1 MQKQVAHIVGS
12 GGNGGSVLKREPCQK
27 CNLPVFL
34 AERLVLGQKLFHR
47 TCLKCARCQSQLTP
61 GSFYETEVDGEFCCE
76 TCPDEEKE
84 FALKERLKGDVT
96 VDDDGNKSFT
106 EKLAIFQT
114 DGKGLLQKSL
124 SDEEKSKSL
133 KRLTEFYSN
142 QDQTYKTNK
151 ALSSFINNQ
160 VDTDPSVTSTSS
172 IKSDDSSSSSDDES
186 DNEDPPDLPTTK
198 PPTPPCIPDNVSD
211 QTTSLDTSQ
220 LNNSKVEIDKDD
232 PQPLKKESPSPNRSS
247 STINILSEN
256 IPLHDEMPADAF
268 HELSNVTK
276 EESKHENQVHADA
289 DCAPQIRNKNASGP
303 AVSSMVRSRLSQFET
318 KIGADQQIASKSAS
332 KKLDVSEIGDS
343 PNVSHIPADE
353 FEVPAADQI
362 KLISSDVISDI
373 RKYEDDDT
381 KRDEIFERNVK
392 SETDDKCENEVPSN
406 GELGDSI
413 DVDLRKQ
420 NEIVETFECEKSE
433 NKTNEDE
440 LVRREN
446 EIQLDES
453 VDGAP
458 TESNPPDVEFVE
470 IVVPVPRKR
479 NSKNPKDEEETAKP
493 IPVKRGAKAKKA
505 SNQTAE
511 SNATFEDQ
519 PSQKDVN
526 SYPLDLNPFG
536 SDDDDDEE
544 NTNTTEVKKIVDK
557 KPEVISS
564 NPFDSSDD
572 EVELEKD
579 SPKKRNVTKDLSKS
593 RMSLNP
599 FGSDTE
605 DDEEEMMDKQKRTPV
620 PTPRKVV
627 TSSLNS
633 TPEPTPRLS
642 RAPYNTNTTCNIYG
656 SEASL
661 SSTNTNIYRTS
672 DLLVKNNYLH
682 GSTNSLASSS
692 GSAHRRKKC
701 RAPLPPAMLAKSSNE
716 LSVSKE
722 NSPTHSTRTSPSPRK
737 KRPAPAPPSSTPK
750 YALQSIPSI
759 VAGSLSDLT
768 TDETI
773 YVTAVDTTVV
783 DGDTFTPKDCSTDT
797 TTEESLTNDNITT
810 MRLIPLEA
818 SLLEDSQKNS
828 ADHRSVDE
836 SDSVVFRRRIVP
848 YTSDS
853 ATDDSANYNDKS
865 MNVTDDL
872 VEHNAR
878 QWQKMKENKETQ
890 NKNRQSQISL
900 SSPEPD
906 HIYSNKSSYG
916 KWKRRKGPAPALPVP
931 PRKILQMVPLQEIR
945 HELEVIEVQQLGL
958 EKQGVMLE
966 KMIRERCEGTDPQFN
981 EFGEPQLPPD
991 TPNTKEVEDL
1001 ILQLFELVNEKNEL
1015 FRRQAEL
1022 MYLRRQHRLEQEQA
1036 DIEYEIR
1043 VLMAQPERNKTD
1055 CDKAREEAL
1064 ITRLVEVVQLRN
1076 EVIECLEMDRLRE
1089 AEEDQSIKQRL
1100 ELHTAKRDVELS
1112 KQTPTKLSKKE
1123 KKKQKES
1130 KKLFKQKKM
1139 DADKDADDTEIQTE
1153 KAKKKKRKFLF

>member
-1 MQKQVAHIVGS
+1 MGERRGTKALELWCRRMIEGYPGVKIDNMTTSWRDGLAFCAMVHHFRPDLIDFDKLNKADVYYNNELAFRTAEIHLGIPALLDAADMESYEVPDRLSILTYLSQYYQTFASQVGS

-34 AERLVLGQKLFHR
+34 AERLVLGKKLFHR

-96 VDDDGNKSFT
+96 VNDDGNKSFT

-160 VDTDPSVTSTSS
+160 VDTDPSITSTSS

-198 PPTPPCIPDNVSD
+198 PPTPPCIPDIVSD
-211 QTTSLDTSQ
+211 QTTSLETSQ

-232 PQPLKKESPSPNRSS
+232 PQPLNKESP
-247 STINILSEN
+247 
-256 IPLHDEMPADAF
+256 
-268 HELSNVTK
+268 
-276 EESKHENQVHADA
+276 
-289 DCAPQIRNKNASGP
+289 
-303 AVSSMVRSRLSQFET
+303 
-318 KIGADQQIASKSAS
+318 
-332 KKLDVSEIGDS
+332 
-343 PNVSHIPADE
+343 
-353 FEVPAADQI
+353 
-362 KLISSDVISDI
+362 SDVISDI

-381 KRDEIFERNVK
+381 KRDEIFEKNVK
-392 SETDDKCENEVPSN
+392 SETDCENEVPTN
-406 GELGDSI
+406 GVLGDST
-413 DVDLRKQ
+413 DVDLRNQ
-420 NEIVETFECEKSE
+420 NESEETFECEKSE

-440 LVRREN
+440 LVRRKN

-453 VDGAP
+453 VDSTP

-479 NSKNPKDEEETAKP
+479 HSRNPKEEEETAKP

-511 SNATFEDQ
+511 NNATFV
-519 PSQKDVN
+519 KDVN
-526 SYPLDLNPFG
+526 LYPLDLNPFG
-536 SDDDDDEE
+536 SDDDDEEE
-544 NTNTTEVKKIVDK
+544 NTTDVKKIVDK
-557 KPEVISS
+557 KPEVLSS

-579 SPKKRNVTKDLSKS
+579 GPKKRNVTKDLSKS
-593 RMSLNP
+593 RISLNP

-605 DDEEEMMDKQKRTPV
+605 DDEDDLMDKHKRTPV

-642 RAPYNTNTTCNIYG
+642 RAPYNTNPSCNIYG

-672 DLLVKNNYLH
+672 DFSVKNNYLH

-692 GSAHRRKKC
+692 GSAQRRKKC

-750 YALQSIPSI
+750 HTLQPIPSI
-759 VAGSLSDLT
+759 VADSLSDLT

-773 YVTAVDTTVV
+773 YVTAVDTTVI
-783 DGDTFTPKDCSTDT
+783 DGATIAPKDSTTDT

-818 SLLEDSQKNS
+818 SLLEDSRKNS
-828 ADHRSVDE
+828 VEHQSIDE

-848 YTSDS
+848 YTSES
-853 ATDDSANYNDKS
+853 ATDDSASYNDKS

-872 VEHNAR
+872 VEQNAR

-1089 AEEDQSIKQRL
+1089 AEEGS
-1100 ELHTAKRDVELS
+1100 EH
-1112 KQTPTKLSKKE
+1112 
-1123 KKKQKES
+1123 
-1130 KKLFKQKKM
+1130 
-1139 DADKDADDTEIQTE
+1139 
-1153 KAKKKKRKFLF
+1153 

>member
-1 MQKQVAHIVGS
+1 MGS
-12 GGNGGSVLKREPCQK
+12 GGNGGCVLKREPCQK

-34 AERLVLGQKLFHR
+34 AERLVLGKKLFHR

-96 VDDDGNKSFT
+96 VNENASKSFT

-133 KRLTEFYSN
+133 KRLTEFYNN

-172 IKSDDSSSSSDDES
+172 IKSDDSSSSSDDDS

-220 LNNSKVEIDKDD
+220 LNDTKMDIDKDD
-232 PQPLKKESPSPNRSS
+232 PQPLNKESPSPNRSS

-256 IPLHDEMPADAF
+256 IPLQDEMPADAF

-289 DCAPQIRNKNASGP
+289 DCAPQIRNKNAGGP
-303 AVSSMVRSRLSQFET
+303 TISSMVRSRLSQFET

-332 KKLDVSEIGDS
+332 KKLDVSELGDS
-343 PNVSHIPADE
+343 ANVSNIPADE
-353 FEVPAADQI
+353 IEVPAADQI

-373 RKYEDDDT
+373 RKYEDDDP
-381 KRDEIFERNVK
+381 KRDEIFEKNVK
-392 SETDDKCENEVPSN
+392 SETDGKCEIDTIDD
-406 GELGDSI
+406 GT
-413 DVDLRKQ
+413 DVDLRSP
-420 NEIVETFECEKSE
+420 NDSVVTTECEKPEAES
-433 NKTNEDE
+433 NEDE
-440 LVRREN
+440 LVRQEN
-446 EIQLDES
+446 EIRVDES
-453 VDGAP
+453 IGSAS
-458 TESNPPDVEFVE
+458 TETNPPDVKFEE

-479 NSKNPKDEEETAKP
+479 HSKNPKEEEEETTKP
-493 IPVKRGAKAKKA
+493 VPVKRGAKTKK
-505 SNQTAE
+505 STSQTTD
-511 SNATFEDQ
+511 SNA
-519 PSQKDVN
+519 SLAKDVN

-536 SDDDDDEE
+536 SDDDDDDEE
-544 NTNTTEVKKIVDK
+544 EEIADRNEVAKIVVK
-557 KPEVISS
+557 KPEVIGS

-572 EVELEKD
+572 EVELEKA
-579 SPKKRNVTKDLSKS
+579 SPKKCNATKDLSKS

-605 DDEEEMMDKQKRTPV
+605 DDEDEAMDKQKRTPV

-627 TSSLNS
+627 TSSLHS

-642 RAPYNTNTTCNIYG
+642 RAPYNANTSNNIYG

-661 SSTNTNIYRTS
+661 SLTNTSICKTN
-672 DLLVKNNYLH
+672 DFLVKNYYLH
-682 GSTNSLASSS
+682 GSTNSLASST
-692 GSAHRRKKC
+692 GSTHRRKKC

-722 NSPTHSTRTSPSPRK
+722 SSPTHSNRTSPSPRK

-750 YALQSIPSI
+750 HALQSIPSV
-759 VAGSLSDLT
+759 VADSLNDLT
-768 TDETI
+768 TNETI
-773 YVTAVDTTVV
+773 YVTAIDATVVDVDTTVP
-783 DGDTFTPKDCSTDT
+783 TDCNQDATTD
-797 TTEESLTNDNITT
+797 EPLTNENTTT

-818 SLLEDSQKNS
+818 SLLEDGQKNS
-828 ADHRSVDE
+828 VDHRNVDE

-848 YTSDS
+848 YSSES
-853 ATDDSANYNDKS
+853 ATDDSASCNDKS

-872 VEHNAR
+872 VEQNAR

-916 KWKRRKGPAPALPVP
+916 KWKRRKGPAPSLPVP
-931 PRKILQMVPLQEIR
+931 PRKVLQMVPLQEIR

>member
-1 MQKQVAHIVGS
+1 MGS

-34 AERLVLGQKLFHR
+34 AERLVLGKKLFHR

-61 GSFYETEVDGEFCCE
+61 GSFYETEIDGEFCCE

-96 VDDDGNKSFT
+96 ANENASKSFT

-133 KRLTEFYSN
+133 KRLTELYSN
-142 QDQTYKTNK
+142 QDQTYKANK

-160 VDTDPSVTSTSS
+160 VDTDPSITSTSS
-172 IKSDDSSSSSDDES
+172 IKSDGSSSSSDDDS

-220 LNNSKVEIDKDD
+220 LNNSKMEIEKDD
-232 PQPLKKESPSPNRSS
+232 PQPLNNESPSPNRSS

-256 IPLHDEMPADAF
+256 VPLHDEMPADAS

-289 DCAPQIRNKNASGP
+289 DCTPQIRNASGP
-303 AVSSMVRSRLSQFET
+303 PISSMVRSRLSQFET
-318 KIGADQQIASKSAS
+318 RIGADQQIASKSAS
-332 KKLDVSEIGDS
+332 KKLDVSELGDS
-343 PNVSHIPADE
+343 PNVTHIPADE
-353 FEVPAADQI
+353 IEVPAADQS

-381 KRDEIFERNVK
+381 KRDEIFEKNVEI
-392 SETDDKCENEVPSN
+392 ETVDKCANETQPMN
-406 GELGDSI
+406 GTLDDCT
-413 DVDLRKQ
+413 DVELRKQ
-420 NEIVETFECEKSE
+420 DDNVATSECEKLDVQI
-433 NKTNEDE
+433 NE
-440 LVRREN
+440 LVRPEI
-446 EIQLDES
+446 EIQLEKS
-453 VDGAP
+453 IATVS
-458 TESNPPDVEFVE
+458 TESNPPEEKFEE

-479 NSKNPKDEEETAKP
+479 NSKNPKDEEETTKP
-493 IPVKRGAKAKKA
+493 VPVKRGVKTKRSSSQKVDSA
-505 SNQTAE
+505 
-511 SNATFEDQ
+511 ATLA
-519 PSQKDVN
+519 KDVN
-526 SYPLDLNPFG
+526 AYPLDLNPFG
-536 SDDDDDEE
+536 SDDDDDEVE
-544 NTNTTEVKKIVDK
+544 GKEIQADK
-557 KPEVISS
+557 KPKVTSS

-579 SPKKRNVTKDLSKS
+579 SPKKSNATKDLSKS

-605 DDEEEMMDKQKRTPV
+605 DDDDETMNKHKRTPV

-642 RAPYNTNTTCNIYG
+642 RAPYNTSASNNIYG

-661 SSTNTNIYRTS
+661 SSTNTSVYRTS
-672 DLLVKNNYLH
+672 DFLVKNNYLH

-716 LSVSKE
+716 LSLSKE
-722 NSPTHSTRTSPSPRK
+722 SSPTHSARTSPSPRK

-750 YALQSIPSI
+750 HTLQSIPSI
-759 VAGSLSDLT
+759 AADSLNDLT
-768 TDETI
+768 TNETI
-773 YVTAVDTTVV
+773 YVTAVDVTVV
-783 DGDTFTPKDCSTDT
+783 DVDTTVPKDCTQVTATD
-797 TTEESLTNDNITT
+797 ESLTNDNTTTT

-818 SLLEDSQKNS
+818 SLVEDGQRNS
-828 ADHRSVDE
+828 VDHRNVDE
-836 SDSVVFRRRIVP
+836 NDSVVFRRRIVP
-848 YTSDS
+848 YSSES
-853 ATDDSANYNDKS
+853 ATDDSASCNGKS
-865 MNVTDDL
+865 MNITDDL
-872 VEHNAR
+872 VEQNAR

-931 PRKILQMVPLQEIR
+931 PRKVLQMVPLQEIR

-1100 ELHTAKRDVELS
+1100 ELHTAKRDVELGN
-1112 KQTPTKLSKKE
+1112 QTPTKLSKKE